1 MNKEEINI
9 IERLRQGDE
18 ATYIIVFREYYVPL
32 CNYARRY
39 LGRKDLAED
48 IVSET
53 FFNIWNRRITLDI
66 KVSLKS
72 YLFQAVCKNSLN
84 YLRKHKKEE
93 MLEDFLLKHTGD
105 VEALSSKTQGTPSD
119 FLMMKDL
126 REKIRQGVEQL
137 PPQQQTTFIL
147 KRYEGKKNREIAEIM
162 GLSVKTVEMHMAK
175 AMLSLRNYLKD
186 YAPAVLL
193 ILLLKNF
200 FNF

>member
-9 IERLRQGDE
+9 IERLKQGDE
-18 ATYIIVFREYYVPL
+18 ATYIIVFRDYYVPL

-39 LGRKDLAED
+39 LGRKELAED

-53 FFNIWNRRITLDI
+53 FFNIWNRRTSLDI

-93 MLEDFLLKHTGD
+93 MLEDFLLKHNGEM
-105 VEALSSKTQGTPSD
+105 EAFSNKINDTPSD
-119 FLMMKDL
+119 FLMIKDL
-126 REKIRQGVEQL
+126 GEKIKQGIEQL
-137 PPQQQTTFIL
+137 PPQQKTTFKL
-147 KRYEGKKNREIAEIM
+147 KRYEGKKNKEIAEIM

-186 YAPAVLL
+186 YAPFILYLFLLKSL
-193 ILLLKNF
+193 ILF
-200 FNF
+200 

>member
-93 MLEDFLLKHTGD
+93 MLEDFLLKHND
-105 VEALSSKTQGTPSD
+105 EMEAFSNKINDTPSD
-119 FLMMKDL
+119 FLMIKDL
-126 REKIRQGVEQL
+126 GEKIKQGIEQL
-137 PPQQQTTFIL
+137 PPQQKTTFKL
-147 KRYEGKKNREIAEIM
+147 KRYEGKKNKEIAEIM

-186 YAPAVLL
+186 YAPVGLL